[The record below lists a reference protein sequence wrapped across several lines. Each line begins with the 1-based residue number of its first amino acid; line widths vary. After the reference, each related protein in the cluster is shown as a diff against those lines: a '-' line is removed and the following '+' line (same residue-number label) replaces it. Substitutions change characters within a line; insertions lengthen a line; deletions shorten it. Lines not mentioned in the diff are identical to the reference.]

1 MSDVVAMASFFCDLA
16 PQLGCWLAA
25 RQMHMLMLRSVMRA
39 PLTFFDTTPTGRI
52 ISRFAKD
59 VDVLDTSLP
68 QQISDSIYCLFEVIF
83 GYALSQIKA
92 IGSYYFP
99 PVNSPSHDSLGRSTF
114 VTSISSKGLYWFSR

>member
-83 GYALSQIKA
+83 GYARARLRRSVLI
-92 IGSYYFP
+92 I
-99 PVNSPSHDSLGRSTF
+99 SL
-114 VTSISSKGLYWFSR
+114 L

>member
-1 MSDVVAMASFFCDLA
+1 MSDVVAITSFFCDLA

-25 RQMHMLMLRSVMRA
+25 RQMHIVMLRAVMRS

-68 QQISDSIYCLFEVIF
+68 AQISDSIYCLFEVIL
-83 GYALSQIKA
+83 GT
-92 IGSYYFP
+92 
-99 PVNSPSHDSLGRSTF
+99 DSSF
-114 VTSISSKGLYWFSR
+114 QQK

>member
-1 MSDVVAMASFFCDLA
+1 
-16 PQLGCWLAA
+16 
-25 RQMHMLMLRSVMRA
+25 MRV

-83 GYALSQIKA
+83 PSSLADDDNDDGADDNDDAAMLMMMMISFYRKKQEEKILLACSPKLFNDVTKL
-92 IGSYYFP
+92 
-99 PVNSPSHDSLGRSTF
+99 PVS
-114 VTSISSKGLYWFSR
+114 

>member
-1 MSDVVAMASFFCDLA
+1 
-16 PQLGCWLAA
+16 
-25 RQMHMLMLRSVMRA
+25 MLHAVMRV

-83 GYALSQIKA
+83 PSSLADDDNNDGVDDNDDAA
-92 IGSYYFP
+92 IMM
-99 PVNSPSHDSLGRSTF
+99 
-114 VTSISSKGLYWFSR
+114 ISFYRGNKRKRFF

>member
-1 MSDVVAMASFFCDLA
+1 
-16 PQLGCWLAA
+16 
-25 RQMHMLMLRSVMRA
+25 MRV

-83 GYALSQIKA
+83 PSSLADDDNDDGADDNDAAAMMMMISFYWKKQEENILSACSPKLFNDVA
-92 IGSYYFP
+92 KL
-99 PVNSPSHDSLGRSTF
+99 PVS
-114 VTSISSKGLYWFSR
+114 

>member
-1 MSDVVAMASFFCDLA
+1 
-16 PQLGCWLAA
+16 
-25 RQMHMLMLRSVMRA
+25 MRV

-83 GYALSQIKA
+83 PSSLADDDNDDAAMLMMMIFFYRKQQEEKILLACPLKL
-92 IGSYYFP
+92 FNDVTKL
-99 PVNSPSHDSLGRSTF
+99 PVS
-114 VTSISSKGLYWFSR
+114 

>member
-1 MSDVVAMASFFCDLA
+1 
-16 PQLGCWLAA
+16 
-25 RQMHMLMLRSVMRA
+25 MHLVMLHGVMRV

-83 GYALSQIKA
+83 
-92 IGSYYFP
+92 
-99 PVNSPSHDSLGRSTF
+99 PSSLADDDNNDGADDNDSAMMMIF
-114 VTSISSKGLYWFSR
+114 FYKGNKRKRFF